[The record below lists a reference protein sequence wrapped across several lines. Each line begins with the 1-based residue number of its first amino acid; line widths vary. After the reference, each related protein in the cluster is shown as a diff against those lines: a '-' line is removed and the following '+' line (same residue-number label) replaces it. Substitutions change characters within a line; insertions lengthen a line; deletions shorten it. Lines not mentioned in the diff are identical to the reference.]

1 MDLKEDE
8 IEQDLS
14 FKNEDTATNPDALD
28 DSGDRKK
35 RNMVGAN
42 MNKRMTFVEIP
53 AERRRKE
60 GLIRTTKITVT
71 THHNNRSH
79 HNSEEL
85 TPPNEYSCFKT
96 YLMGKRRR
104 TKPKKSSKKN
114 GEAFPLKTIEDKHGV
129 GGAMNG

>member
-1 MDLKEDE
+1 MDLKENE
-8 IEQDLS
+8 IEHDPS
-14 FKNEDTATNPDALD
+14 FKNQGTATNQDAID
-28 DSGDRKK
+28 DSADTKK

-42 MNKRMTFVEIP
+42 VNKRMTFVEIP

-79 HNSEEL
+79 HDSEEL

-96 YLMGKRRR
+96 YLLGKRRR

-114 GEAFPLKTIEDKHGV
+114 GEAFPLKTIEDKHGIDD
-129 GGAMNG
+129 AMNG